1 MWAFRH
7 VVPAI
12 GLFVVLAPLAALAQT
27 NIDQGKSPAE
37 LFAGDC
43 ATCHKS
49 ARGLANGRGSS
60 ALAGFLVEHYTASRD
75 QAAALA
81 AYVLG
86 AGGGQAA
93 PATQSR
99 ASKPTPDKPERASVE
114 EPKPSARTRD
124 RAKPD
129 ENPATAR
136 TRPPEE
142 ERKGEG
148 TVRIMQEPNGT
159 DRRGTPTRREPEPAV
174 ASPSH
179 QAVPEPAPAASQPT
193 SAPAPV
199 VVAPPPTPAASAPAA
214 VVATPAPSPPA
225 AAAAA
230 PAPAQA
236 SGAAATPGPTAAA
249 PAASDSGEGEAV
261 PRDNIP
267 D

>member
-1 MWAFRH
+1 MMGEPTPLARIWAVKH
-7 VVPAI
+7 VVSAI
-12 GLFVVLAPLAALAQT
+12 GLLWVLTSLPALAQT

-49 ARGLANGRGSS
+49 ARGLANGRGSA
-60 ALAGFLVEHYTASRD
+60 ALAGFLLEHYTASRD

-99 ASKPTPDKPERASVE
+99 PPKPTPDKPDRASVE

-124 RAKPD
+124 RAKQ
-129 ENPATAR
+129 E
-136 TRPPEE
+136 
-142 ERKGEG
+142 
-148 TVRIMQEPNGT
+148 EPNGP
-159 DRRGTPTRREPEPAV
+159 DRRAAPGRREGEPAV

-179 QAVPEPAPAASQPT
+179 QAVPEPAPS
-193 SAPAPV
+193 
-199 VVAPPPTPAASAPAA
+199 APPPTPVVVSPPAA
-214 VVATPAPSPPA
+214 VVATPPPPPAGAATPPA
-225 AAAAA
+225 AAPS
-230 PAPAQA
+230 PAM
-236 SGAAATPGPTAAA
+236 SA
-249 PAASDSGEGEAV
+249 PAAPGPSAVAPAAEISGESGPV

>member
-1 MWAFRH
+1 MMGDSTPLARIGAFKH
-7 VVPAI
+7 VLPAI
-12 GLFVVLAPLAALAQT
+12 GLFVALTPPAALAQT

-37 LFAGDC
+37 LFSGDC

-49 ARGLANGRGSS
+49 ARGLANGRGSA

-86 AGGGQAA
+86 AGGGQPA

-99 ASKPTPDKPERASVE
+99 GPKTTPDKPDRASVE

-124 RAKPD
+124 RSRQD
-129 ENPATAR
+129 ENSATAR
-136 TRPPEE
+136 TRPTEE

-148 TVRIMQEPNGT
+148 TVRIMQEPNGP
-159 DRRGTPTRREPEPAV
+159 DRRANPTRRESEPAV
-174 ASPSH
+174 ASPSRE
-179 QAVPEPAPAASQPT
+179 AVPEPTP
-193 SAPAPV
+193 SAPPPTPV
-199 VVAPPPTPAASAPAA
+199 VVAPPPPPPAVAA
-214 VVATPAPSPPA
+214 APPA
-225 AAAAA
+225 AAMPSQTSSA
-230 PAPAQA
+230 P
-236 SGAAATPGPTAAA
+236 ATPGPSASA
-249 PAASDSGEGEAV
+249 PAASDSGEGGSV